1 MKDEFINKFMALL
14 VKDLEPEQLVK
25 VRGILYI
32 ALEGSEIIECK
43 NEVSTYVSNDD
54 DLIKMFLVSKK
65 IDGCSDRTIKFYAY
79 TLNTWLHEYIKKSVV
94 DFTKDDIRMH
104 FAKRM
109 LDYPELKKTSL
120 NNERRNFSSFFT
132 WLVENDY
139 IRSNPMCAVKKI
151 KEDKNIR
158 KPFTELEIEMMRDEL
173 NKQKNKS
180 NKGTTKYKRT
190 IRDIALF
197 EVLLSTGC
205 RAGEITG
212 AKLCDLNLEKREM
225 KVVGK
230 GNKERV
236 CYLNVRSAMK
246 LKEYLNY
253 RNKDSEY
260 IFTPVLTSDLEKIN
274 VSCLEVMI
282 RNLGKKLGIEAYPH
296 KFRRTAATIALNKGM
311 PIEEVQIMLGHEQ
324 IDTTL
329 IYAKVKNSNVK
340 SSHEKYMQ

>member
-1 MKDEFINKFMALL
+1 MAYLL
-14 VKDLEPEQLVK
+14 
-25 VRGILYI
+25 
-32 ALEGSEIIECK
+32 
-43 NEVSTYVSNDD
+43 
-54 DLIKMFLVSKK
+54 
-65 IDGCSDRTIKFYAY
+65 
-79 TLNTWLHEYIKKSVV
+79 
-94 DFTKDDIRMH
+94 
-104 FAKRM
+104 
-109 LDYPELKKTSL
+109 
-120 NNERRNFSSFFT
+120 
-132 WLVENDY
+132 
-139 IRSNPMCAVKKI
+139 
-151 KEDKNIR
+151 
-158 KPFTELEIEMMRDEL
+158 
-173 NKQKNKS
+173 
-180 NKGTTKYKRT
+180 
-190 IRDIALF
+190 

-296 KFRRTAATIALNKGM
+296 KFRRTAATVALNKGM